1 MALKKVKG
9 NFERMFDKNLTDLV
23 RGIRNNKENEVKY
36 VGQCIEEI
44 KEELRHGNIA
54 VKANAV
60 AKLCYL
66 QMLGYDISW
75 AAFNII
81 EVMSS
86 TKFTFKRT
94 GYLAASQSFHN
105 DTEVLMLTTNMIRK
119 DLNSQN
125 IYDAGAAMTGLSC
138 FVTPDLA
145 RDLAN
150 DVMTLLSSTK
160 PYLRKKAVLLM
171 YKIFLCFPDALR
183 PAFARLKDKLEDLDP
198 GVQSAAVNVI
208 CELARKNPKNYLSL
222 APVFFKLMTSST
234 NNWMLIKI
242 IKLFGALT
250 PLEPRLGKKLIE
262 PLTNLIHSTSAMS
275 LLYECINT
283 VIAVLIS
290 ISSGMPNH
298 SASIQLCVQKLRIL
312 IEDSDQN
319 LKYLGLLAMSKILKT
334 HPKSVQAHKDLVLQC
349 LDDKDES
356 IRLRALDLLYGM
368 VSKKNLMEI
377 VKKLMLH
384 MDKAEGTNY
393 RDELLSKIID
403 ICSQNNYQYITNF
416 EWYVSILVEITRIEG
431 TKHGALIASQ
441 MLDVAIRVP
450 AIRSFAVSQMAVLL
464 DNAHLLVGN
473 TQRNSI
479 YEVLYAAAWICGE
492 FAEMLSDPRA
502 TLEAMLKPKVTVLPP
517 HIQGVYVQNI
527 VKLYSRVVA
536 QLEAEDNKEEA
547 ETLGELLV
555 EKLPMFVQNA
565 NLEVQDRACG
575 ALQLIKQLIKL
586 QSKGEVIGE
595 ELQALFSGEL
605 NPVAPKAQKK
615 VPVPEGLDLDQW
627 INEPPSESSSE
638 EEVKGDIFVKS
649 DHRMI
654 QQNYTHK
661 MPELTEEEL
670 EKRRKARKQ
679 EQANNPHYLKTTTSR
694 KIQQDNNKV
703 EDIPV
708 AEIDLSVP
716 LHIPGL
722 ISSDK
727 YLQVTGN
734 ASKSRKTKKKR
745 KRSKKGKAVESESE
759 EESVQPV
766 HVVAITEGEMPEG
779 AKSSD
784 DEDDERNSNDP
795 HKALNIDLEE
805 LPLHNE
811 DNVQNHPVSPL
822 STNASGKINLKDE
835 KKKKHGS
842 EKEHKEK
849 AREKKDKSREKH
861 KKKKQKEVDTTVVS
875 SQIIED
881 KSKEEPAANGLSPE
895 SADKSEQT
903 EKQKNAEN
911 SKGQLD
917 DIEFWLSP
925 DDSSQKLNNELGSEI
940 SGSPVP
946 PSNLNLDSVRVKQE
960 KEERTSSKPEKSKKK
975 KKEKERKGKKEKKK
989 TRERHDSLL
998 QEDSPKDKAEYEE
1011 APGIATPSKEPGSS
1025 LAQTPMTPTMP
1036 PASKYKLLAEDK
1048 NMKLVYETRVL
1059 PNSSNQIVVSI
1070 IFTNQ
1075 CGFHVKEL
1083 EFNILDTLNTR
1094 LARGTDVNNQNSVK
1108 VPFQLPPGTTNE
1120 GQFAFDVDKVVMP
1133 QRLRG
1138 TLTYMIVTDGGSTH
1152 EKLDFKLHLPVSAY
1166 FIGSMYKRDTF
1177 TELLGSGD
1185 LSAKNTLILE
1195 RVDYEFSHMLSK
1207 ICFHCHFTVVE
1218 QVGMSA
1224 SLYSRSIQGDHIC
1237 LLAKQVNSK
1246 LTIDAKSTNNQLLS
1260 SLLDEVKILLNPPE
1274 NVSPCE

>member
-1 MALKKVKG
+1 
-9 NFERMFDKNLTDLV
+9 
-23 RGIRNNKENEVKY
+23 
-36 VGQCIEEI
+36 
-44 KEELRHGNIA
+44 
-54 VKANAV
+54 
-60 AKLCYL
+60 
-66 QMLGYDISW
+66 MLGYDISW

-105 DTEVLMLTTNMIRK
+105 ETEVLMLTTNMIRK

-464 DNAHLLVGN
+464 DNAHMLVGN

-492 FAEMLSDPRA
+492 FAEMLSDPRG

-547 ETLGELLV
+547 EALGELLV

-638 EEVKGDIFVKS
+638 EEVRGDIFVKS

-654 QQNYTHK
+654 QQNDVHK

-679 EQANNPHYLKTTTSR
+679 EQANNPHYLKATTPSG
-694 KIQQDNNKV
+694 K
-703 EDIPV
+703 
-708 AEIDLSVP
+708 S
-716 LHIPGL
+716 GL

-734 ASKSRKTKKKR
+734 TSKSRKTKKTR
-745 KRSKKGKAVESESE
+745 KRSKKGKSVESESDE
-759 EESVQPV
+759 DSIRSV
-766 HVVAITEGEMPEG
+766 HVVTITEGEMPEG

-784 DEDDERNSNDP
+784 DDEDERNSNDP

-805 LPLHNE
+805 LPLNNE
-811 DNVQNHPVSPL
+811 DNVQSHPVSPL
-822 STNASGKINLKDE
+822 STNAPGKVNLKDE
-835 KKKKHGS
+835 KKKKRRG

-849 AREKKDKSREKH
+849 TREKKDKSREKH
-861 KKKKQKEVDTTVVS
+861 KKKKQKEEDTDLVS
-875 SQIIED
+875 SQLIEE
-881 KSKEEPAANGLSPE
+881 KSKEEPVTNGLSPE
-895 SADKSEQT
+895 SADKNEQT

-911 SKGQLD
+911 TKGQLD

-925 DDSSQKLNNELGSEI
+925 NDSSQRPNSELGAKVS
-940 SGSPVP
+940 SSPVP
-946 PSNLNLDSVRVKQE
+946 PSDLNLDSVKVKQE
-960 KEERTSSKPEKSKKK
+960 KEEKMSSKPEKTKKK
-975 KKEKERKGKKEKKK
+975 KKEKERKSKKEKKK
-989 TRERHDSLL
+989 VREHHDSLL

-1025 LAQTPMTPTMP
+1025 LAQTPMTPSMP
-1036 PASKYKLLAEDK
+1036 PASKYRLLAEDK
-1048 NMKLVYETRVL
+1048 NMKLIYETRVL

-1075 CGFHVKEL
+1075 CGYHVKEL

-1094 LARGTDVNNQNSVK
+1094 LARGTDGNNQNSVK

-1133 QRLRG
+1133 QMLRG
-1138 TLTYMIVTDGGSTH
+1138 TFTYMIVTDGGSTH

-1177 TELLGSGD
+1177 TELLSSGD

-1218 QVGMSA
+1218 QVALSA
-1224 SLYSRSIQGDHIC
+1224 SLYSRSIQGDHVC

-1246 LTIDAKSTNNQLLS
+1246 LTIDGKSTNSQLLS
-1260 SLLDEVKILLNPPE
+1260 SILDEVKILLNPTE